1 MARYSR
7 KHYQDVARILASAQ
21 HWRRP
26 AAGATRSLQVGYVKL
41 ALHDITYKFRDLFA
55 KDNQRFNGER
65 FIRESNIQP
74 LSDSS
79 PIEKEVTT

>member
-7 KHYQDVARILASAQ
+7 QHYEDVSRILASAQ

-55 KDNQRFNGER
+55 KDNQRFDAER
-65 FIRESNIQP
+65 FV
-74 LSDSS
+74 
-79 PIEKEVTT
+79 KEATLT